1 MAEIIHQ
8 INLMEGA
15 PHSKLSSG
23 LAGYRTFT
31 LDKLGGRGIPF
42 KTIIRSCRLPSPRY
56 ITLDKL
62 SGRGNTIY
70 HCQVLQVTA
79 PLLHYS

>member
-23 LAGYRTFT
+23 LAGYRALTS
-31 LDKLGGRGIPF
+31 LLLINWVEGAPH
-42 KTIIRSCRLPSPRY
+42 SNL
-56 ITLDKL
+56 L
-62 SGRGNTIY
+62 SDLAGYRA
-70 HCQVLQVTA
+70 LA
-79 PLLHYS
+79 SYSR